1 MRLINYFTVSILISN
16 VNLGWAAQKDIVDL
30 DLEELMNIKV
40 TSVSKKTQTLS
51 EVASAIYVVSQEDI
65 KRTGVTNIPDAL
77 RMVPGVDVGRIDANK
92 WAVSA
97 RGFNGRFAN
106 KLLVLIDGRSIYT
119 QTFSGVYWENQ
130 DVLLEDVDRIEVI
143 RGPGAALW
151 GANAVNGVINII
163 TKHSAD
169 TKGGLITAGGGN
181 LESGFGSFRYGKDL
195 GKDTTARVYVKGF
208 QRDAFNYPDK
218 QSANDNWNKV
228 QGGFRVDSLLSPKD
242 NLKLSGDLYLF
253 KTNQTSALPSL
264 NTPSYVQDYKDS
276 THSTGGNI
284 NARYEHRISSTENF
298 SVQSYYDVYKRNE
311 TVADE
316 TRQTFNL
323 EFQHQ
328 FAFNGW
334 NDVVWGAGYRFLT
347 TDFQFPSAS
356 LIKMLS
362 NTRSD
367 HYFNAFVQDELAIV
381 DNKLWL
387 TLGSRLEH
395 NDYTGF
401 EVQPSA
407 RLSWVPHKHHR
418 FWGAISRAVRTPSM
432 IDAEGF
438 INSQYLPPN
447 SQQNPTSVPV
457 EIVLNGSKS
466 FKSEELIAY
475 ELGHR
480 VTLDKSISIDST
492 VFYNNYYALRSF
504 APGDISVDTQG
515 NNVYLAQQM
524 NLNNNGHGENFGFET
539 AIVWQMLDWWRWDLN
554 YSYLN
559 SHFKSNFNY
568 KEVIRPAIHKGSL
581 RILITPW
588 DNITTDL
595 WLRYVDKSSVFTL
608 NGPVNVGG
616 YVTMDL
622 RVGWKPHKS
631 VELSVTGQNLLDGQ
645 HLEALQELYPRA
657 IEVPRGVI
665 GKVAWSF

>member
-1 MRLINYFTVSILISN
+1 MRLISYFIVSIMIFN
-16 VNLGWAAQKDIVDL
+16 ANMVWAAQKDIVDL

-77 RMVPGVDVGRIDANK
+77 RMVPGLDVGRIDANK
-92 WAVSA
+92 WAVSS

-130 DVLLEDVDRIEVI
+130 DVLLEDVERIEVI

-195 GKDTTARVYVKGF
+195 GKDTTARLYVKGF
-208 QRDAFNYPDK
+208 QRDAFKYPDK
-218 QSANDNWNKV
+218 QSANDDWNKV

-253 KTNQTSALPSL
+253 KANQTSSLPSL
-264 NTPSYVQDYKDS
+264 NTSSYVQDYKDII
-276 THSTGGNI
+276 HSSGGNI

-298 SVQSYYDVYKRNE
+298 SVQTYYDIYKRNE
-311 TVADE
+311 TIAVE

-328 FAFNGW
+328 FAFNTW
-334 NDVVWGAGYRFLT
+334 NDVVWGVGYRFLT
-347 TDFQFPSAS
+347 TEFQFPNAD
-356 LIKMLS
+356 LIKMRS
-362 NTRSD
+362 NSRND
-367 HYFNAFVQDELAIV
+367 HYFNAFIQDELAIV

-407 RLSWVPHKHHR
+407 RLSWVPHKQHR

-438 INSQYLPPN
+438 INSQYLAPN
-447 SQQNPTSVPV
+447 SQQNPSPVPV
-457 EIVLNGSKS
+457 EIALNGSKN
-466 FKSEELIAY
+466 FKAEELIAY

-480 VTLDKSISIDST
+480 VTLDKAVSIDST
-492 VFYNNYYALRSF
+492 IFYNNYHALRSF
-504 APGDISVDTQG
+504 VLGELTPDNQV
-515 NNVYLAQQM
+515 NNFYLKQQM
-524 NLNNNGHGENFGFET
+524 DLSNTGAGETFGFET
-539 AIVWQMLDWWRWDLN
+539 AIVWQMLDWWRWDVN

-559 SHFKSNFNY
+559 THFKANPYY
-568 KEVIRPAIHKGSL
+568 KEAITPAHKSSV
-581 RILITPW
+581 RILLTPF

-595 WLRYVDKSSVFTL
+595 WLRYVDKSAVFTL

-616 YVTMDL
+616 YLTMDL

-645 HLEALQELYPRA
+645 HLETLQELYPST

-665 GKVAWSF
+665 GKVTWAF